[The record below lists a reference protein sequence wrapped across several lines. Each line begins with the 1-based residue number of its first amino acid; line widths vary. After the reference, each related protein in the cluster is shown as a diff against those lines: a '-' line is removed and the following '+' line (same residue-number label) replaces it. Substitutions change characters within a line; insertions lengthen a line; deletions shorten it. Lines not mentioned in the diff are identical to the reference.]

1 MRVSTAAVV
10 LIALLPS
17 PISAFS
23 PVQFSS
29 SRVKTTKLAANSNN
43 LHEFDYLL
51 GENSIPQLQPAAQ
64 QQQQLLSRRKI
75 YLHDE
80 RKTVLTS
87 STFSQ
92 PGVDEQ
98 TLKEY
103 MEQAQQNTGG
113 DSYDPYADV
122 GLEETAAQ
130 MQKIQLHDDSL
141 SSSMSAKVES
151 KLKTMDLQDIIGTL
165 ILPSIVAFAG
175 GRWVYNR
182 VSSKVGGAVEASLD
196 SFATEMIYH
205 DGDFDEMKM
214 CVSDYGKKLV
224 WLGPQ
229 KSRTMLK
236 RYLEL
241 YAKKR
246 TVSPRSIRYVSTF
259 IMMLLLNLM
268 MMMCVK
274 GRDCPAQGLTRNVWF
289 SSLQFPV
296 LCL

>member
-1 MRVSTAAVV
+1 MRVSAAAVL
-10 LIALLPS
+10 LIAILPS

-29 SRVKTTKLAANSNN
+29 SRVKTTKLAANSN

-51 GENSIPQLQPAAQ
+51 GENSATQLQPAAPQ
-64 QQQQLLSRRKI
+64 QQQQLLSRRRI
-75 YLHDE
+75 YLQDE
-80 RKTVLTS
+80 RATVLTS
-87 STFSQ
+87 TTFSQ
-92 PGVDEQ
+92 PGVEEQ
-98 TLKEY
+98 TLTDY
-103 MEQAQQNTGG
+103 MEKAQQNAVEGSGG
-113 DSYDPYADV
+113 DAYDPYAEV

-130 MQKIQLHDDSL
+130 MQKIQLHEEGL
-141 SSSMSAKVES
+141 TSSMSSKFEN
-151 KLKTMDLQDIIGTL
+151 KLKTMDLQDIVGTL

-182 VSSKVGGAVEASLD
+182 VAAKVGGAAESTLD

-205 DGDFDEMKM
+205 DGDFEEMQM

-246 TVSPRSIRYVSTF
+246 TVSPQSIRYVFTF
-259 IMMLLLNLM
+259 IVTMMK
-268 MMMCVK
+268 VDIVPRK
-274 GRDCPAQGLTRNVWF
+274 V
-289 SSLQFPV
+289 
-296 LCL
+296 